1 MIIGLNGRLK
11 SGKDTTFQIIQEL
24 YPEAKRVSFADP
36 LKDSAAAAL
45 GLPRDKMEWLKGEE
59 DYKYTLTKNGEIVPG
74 WGWEFNVREYLQRY
88 GTEAHR
94 NVFGDDFW
102 VDMALAPDLDH
113 SKDLLV
119 VTDMR
124 FPNEA
129 QRVLDLDGI
138 TVKVEREI
146 ETKHSS
152 HPSEQDIDHLI
163 ELFLDNTGTLED
175 LRTNVTELLVDL
187 GLQIP
192 VRI

>member
-11 SGKDTTFQIIQEL
+11 SGKDTTFGIIQEL

-45 GLPRDKMEWLKGEE
+45 GIDRELMEQMKADE
-59 DYKYTLTKNGEIVPG
+59 DAMWMLFDSAGNAVGPM
-74 WGWEFNVREYLQRY
+74 FNTREYLQRY

-94 NVFGDDFW
+94 EVFGDDFW
-102 VDMALAPDLDH
+102 VDMALAPELDH
-113 SKDLLV
+113 SNDLLV

-129 QRVLDLDGI
+129 QRVLDLGGI
-138 TVKVEREI
+138 TVKVVREV
-146 ETKHSS
+146 ETSHSA
-152 HPSEQDIDHLI
+152 HPSEQDIDRYI

-175 LRTNVTELLVDL
+175 LRRNVNDLLVDL
-187 GLQIP
+187 RLQMS
-192 VRI
+192 VRV

>member
-11 SGKDTTFQIIQEL
+11 SGKDTTFGIIQEL
-24 YPEAKRVSFADP
+24 VPHARRVSFADP

-45 GLPRDKMEWLKGEE
+45 GIDRWLMEEMKGDE
-59 DYKYTLTKNGEIVPG
+59 DAVWMLFDSSGSALGPMFNTR
-74 WGWEFNVREYLQRY
+74 EFLQRY

-94 NVFGDDFW
+94 EVFGDDFW

-113 SKDLLV
+113 SGDLLV

-129 QRVLDLDGI
+129 QRVRDLGGV
-138 TVKVEREI
+138 TVKVVREV
-146 ETKHSS
+146 ETGHSA
-152 HPSEQDIDHLI
+152 HPSEQNIDHMI
-163 ELFLDNTGTLED
+163 DYFLSNTGTLGE
-175 LRTNVTELLVDL
+175 LRSNVEELLINL
-187 GLQIP
+187 GVEIP